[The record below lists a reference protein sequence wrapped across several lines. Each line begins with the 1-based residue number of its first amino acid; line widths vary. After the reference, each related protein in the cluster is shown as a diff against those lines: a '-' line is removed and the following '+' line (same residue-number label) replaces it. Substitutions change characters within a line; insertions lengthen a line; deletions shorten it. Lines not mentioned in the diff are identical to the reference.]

1 MINHLS
7 KADTN
12 FAPRLFAQT
21 LGTTMRITSGLVA
34 LTLGLGLP
42 AMAIADDEIAS
53 FSARWPQAPM
63 RKPTISEL
71 VRLVA
76 GAIKQDVKS
85 ARDVEPM
92 ARQQRSP
99 PCIGEICQ
107 LLNSR

>member
-1 MINHLS
+1 
-7 KADTN
+7 
-12 FAPRLFAQT
+12 
-21 LGTTMRITSGLVA
+21 MRISSGLVA

-42 AMAIADDEIAS
+42 AMAIADGEIAS
-53 FSARWPQAPM
+53 FSARWPEAPM
-63 RKPTISEL
+63 RKPTLSEL

-85 ARDVEPM
+85 ARDAEPM
-92 ARQQRSP
+92 ARQQRSS